1 MDELEEIKKK
11 KMEKMMSEINK
22 PHEPTVEQPGKP
34 IIITD
39 ATVDAASNQ
48 YPLLIL
54 DCWAE
59 WCGPCRMI
67 GPALEE
73 IAGELGGKVK
83 IVKMNVDENQ
93 QIPAQFGIRSI
104 PTLMLFKDG
113 KLASQKVGAAPKS
126 DLSRWIS
133 GAI

>member
-22 PHEPTVEQPGKP
+22 PHEPTIEQPGKP

-67 GPALEE
+67 APVLQQLAKDYKDKL
-73 IAGELGGKVK
+73 KVAK
-83 IVKMNVDENQ
+83 INVDQE
-93 QIPAQFGIRSI
+93 PDLAARYGIQSI
-104 PTLMLFKDG
+104 PTLLFFKG
-113 KLASQKVGAAPKS
+113 GQMVKQQIGAVPRPALEKIVKE
-126 DLSRWIS
+126 LV
-133 GAI
+133 